1 MAAPKIRLRR
11 SATSGNAP
19 TTTQID
25 LGEVAI
31 NTHDGKLFLK
41 RDQSGTERIVDVT
54 AFQETGEPNGH
65 QDRTQSTI
73 SFNNTNRVFTIAP
86 VTTRFDVWCK
96 GIRFAFTS
104 AQTTEIPNTT
114 GLYYVY
120 FDQNGVLQNK
130 ASATAEFSWKD
141 ETPVAILFWNALTG
155 AAGAA
160 PFVYDT
166 RHGITLDWQTHE
178 YLQKTRGAAVYEGFN
193 LLYYSENQD
202 GSLDSHAQIGM
213 AGGTFFNEDLEVTIV
228 ASSTPTNNFEQNIGN
243 TSNPGV
249 IPVIYRS
256 GKDTGT
262 TPPTE
267 GPWVIDTATTFP
279 FKNVTNG
286 RMVYNSSTLD
296 GVWSTTEITNNYY
309 GVMYIVATSDPNIPI
324 VSFMGQD
331 EYATLTEA
339 KGVSWATY
347 NFGNFPDPDQTP
359 TSDMRLLYKLIYQV
373 SDSYTN
379 TRKARLI
386 EFDDKRLTNFINLV
400 GGREA
405 VITDHGILSGLADD
419 DHLQYVHTTL
429 DRTIS
434 ADHTIDTTGSIR
446 FNGSLLDNTGSAGT
460 TDYALI
466 SKDVGGVQT
475 VAWGYAPSAPE
486 TNILYVSK
494 DGNDANDGLTLGTSK
509 LTIKNAVENASAGTV
524 VRVYAGVYSE
534 NNPIIMPKQ
543 TSIVGSSLRE
553 VSVTPA
559 NTGDLFY
566 VNNGCYISDMS
577 FVGSSNTGAIVAFN
591 PNDPPYIDQSPY
603 IQNCTNF
610 IPSSTGLKINGN
622 DCIGNIKSMVVDSF
636 TQFNPDG
643 FGATISNEAYAQL
656 VSMFTICTDTA
667 ILCED
672 GGGCDLTNSNSSFGL
687 NGLIA
692 DGVSP
697 LKYTGSVA
705 QAASA
710 ADTTVRIN
718 ISTTRQI
725 IVDVQYNNTAGTAT
739 ITTAGAH
746 PFAVGNDVKLEN
758 VLMSCNSGN
767 HTFISATE
775 NAVTN
780 TTGGGSTVIGPVT
793 AADYD
798 STTGVFIITIANH
811 GLSAGDTIQ
820 LATNSF
826 TFTCDQDNNQT
837 QETRPAATD
846 PYAGI
851 DITVDA
857 VTANTIT
864 VNVGG
869 YGPITQ
875 LFPSGNYGYTFKIT
889 DVPSANQFTCTV
901 GTNNLTHTYL
911 PANHIFQSSNPNSV
925 EVTVSADS
933 SPVVGTTYTP
943 TLVTYDGATG
953 VAVFTIT
960 GHGLQTNDQVLLAT
974 ESLNFKC
981 SSDNYTDTFSYPR
994 AGDPAAGVSL
1004 VVTTIDADTFSVN
1017 VGTSLASGYATL
1029 DIIRPYA
1036 GQVVYFDTLYYEV
1049 VRINITNGGSGYVPD
1064 NPPAVTIGASPET
1077 WGIDA
1082 SGVAIVSN
1090 TGVVTAVDVVSS
1102 GRGYGSTPPSVT
1114 IAPPTTGTQATATV
1128 ELIPSYFIVESTNNT
1143 ATPDVYDVTFANEL
1157 PINLAVS
1164 DTAYFFRQSRLLA
1177 SSHSFEYIGSGV
1189 NINTALPQTG
1199 GIPTPEKETISK
1211 NGGLVVYTSTNE
1223 SGNFK
1228 IGDGV
1233 EINQALGRI
1242 SGTSYS
1248 QSLFATVTPFIL
1260 ALGA

>member
-19 TTTQID
+19 TTSQID

-41 RDQSGTERIVDVT
+41 RDQSGIERIVDVT

-73 SFNNTNRVFTIAP
+73 SFSDTNRVFSIAP
-86 VTTRFDVWCK
+86 VTTRFDVWCN

-104 AQTTEIPNTT
+104 AQTTTIPNTT

-130 ASATAEFSWKD
+130 SSATAFSWKD
-141 ETPVAILFWNALTG
+141 ETPVAILFWNALTS
-155 AAGAA
+155 AA

-193 LLYYSENQD
+193 IVYDFENQD
-202 GSLDSHAQIGM
+202 GSSDSHAQIGM

-228 ASSTPTNNFEQNIGN
+228 ASSTPTNDFEQSLGDFN
-243 TSNPGV
+243 NPAS

-256 GKDTGT
+256 GQDTGT
-262 TPPTE
+262 TPTTD

-279 FKNVTNG
+279 FKNITNG
-286 RMVYNSSTLD
+286 RMVYNSAVT
-296 GVWSTTEITNNYY
+296 GNWSTTEITNNYF
-309 GVMYIVATSDPNIPI
+309 GVMFIVATSNPDQPI

-331 EYATLTEA
+331 EYETLADANAT
-339 KGVSWATY
+339 SWATY
-347 NFGNFPDPDQTP
+347 NFGNFPEPDQTP
-359 TSDMRLLYKLIYQV
+359 TADLRLLYKLIYQV

-379 TRKARLI
+379 SRKARLI
-386 EFDDKRLTNFINLV
+386 EYDDKRLTNFINLV

-405 VITDHGILSGLADD
+405 VITDHGILSGLGDD
-419 DHLQYVHTTL
+419 DHAQYVHRTI
-429 DRTIS
+429 DRTIT

-446 FNGSLLDNTGSAGT
+446 YNGSILDNTGSPGIN
-460 TDYALI
+460 DYALV
-466 SKDVGGVQT
+466 SKQVGGVQT
-475 VAWGYAPSAPE
+475 VEWGYAPSAPE

-509 LTIKNAVENASAGTV
+509 LTIKNAVENATAGTV
-524 VRVYAGVYSE
+524 VRVYAGVYTE
-534 NNPIIMPKQ
+534 DNPIVMPKQ
-543 TSIVGSSLRE
+543 TSVVGSSLRE

-566 VNNGCYISDMS
+566 VNNGCYISDIS

-643 FGATISNEAYAQL
+643 FGATITNEAYAQL

-697 LKYTGSVA
+697 LKYTGSVS
-705 QAASA
+705 QTASA
-710 ADTTVRIN
+710 ADTTVRID
-718 ISTTRQI
+718 ISTPTRS
-725 IVDVQYNNTAGTAT
+725 VSTAT
-739 ITTAGAH
+739 YANTTGVLTVTTTAAH
-746 PFAVGNDVKLEN
+746 GFAVGQDVRIEN
-758 VLMSCNSGN
+758 FTFTCNSGT
-767 HTFISATE
+767 HTFVSATS
-775 NAVTN
+775 NAITD
-780 TTGGGSTVIGPVT
+780 TTGGGSTVISPVT
-793 AADYD
+793 AADYNP
-798 STTGVFIITIANH
+798 STGVLQLTIASH
-811 GLSAGDTIQ
+811 GLTTGDTI
-820 LATNSF
+820 LITDESL
-826 TFTCDQDNNQT
+826 TFTCESDNNQQQVAYPRT
-837 QETRPAATD
+837 TD
-846 PYAGI
+846 PASGSNLSVTVI
-851 DITVDA
+851 DTD
-857 VTANTIT
+857 TFT
-864 VNVGG
+864 VNVGSFSVN
-869 YGPITQ
+869 Q
-875 LFPSGNYGYTFKIT
+875 VFPSGNYGYVFKVEST
-889 DVPSANQFTCTV
+889 PSTTQFT
-901 GTNNLTHTYL
+901 L
-911 PANHIFQSSNPNSV
+911 
-925 EVTVSADS
+925 
-933 SPVVGTTYTP
+933 
-943 TLVTYDGATG
+943 
-953 VAVFTIT
+953 
-960 GHGLQTNDQVLLAT
+960 
-974 ESLNFKC
+974 
-981 SSDNYTDTFSYPR
+981 
-994 AGDPAAGVSL
+994 
-1004 VVTTIDADTFSVN
+1004 N
-1017 VGTSLASGYATL
+1017 VGTSTIAHTYVSGGTAKIE
-1029 DIIRPYA
+1029 IIRPYA

-1049 VRINITNGGSGYVPD
+1049 VRINITNGGSNYDPD
-1064 NPPAVTIGASPET
+1064 NPPAVTIGSSPET

-1114 IAPPTTGTQATATV
+1114 IAAPTTGTQATATA
-1128 ELIPSYFIVESTNNT
+1128 ELTPSYFIVESTLEVGSGN
-1143 ATPDVYDVTFANEL
+1143 DVYDVTFSNEL
-1157 PINLAVS
+1157 PIDLGVG
-1164 DTAYFFRQSRLLA
+1164 TVAYFFRQSRLLA

-1199 GIPTPEKETISK
+1199 GIPTPETETISK

-1260 ALGA
+1260 ALGG